1 MSEERSWRETR
12 FEDRGGRT
20 GGSSWLGVAAG
31 LLVIANFIVLLA
43 AIQHDENRCGQDC
56 YDVGLRTNEPGH
68 SWTSY
73 NGSWQWEAMYLLGVA
88 AFVASLAAAFAVW
101 RDERAPRAAR
111 IAPVVAAGLGAAW
124 VAWRVLAPAVHA

>member
-1 MSEERSWRETR
+1 MMATRTTALGASCGKNPAHAKVASQFPVHQGRKGTRTTMSEERSWRETR

-31 LLVIANFIVLLA
+31 VLVIANFIVLLA

-73 NGSWQWEAMYLLGVA
+73 NGSWQWEAMYLL
-88 AFVASLAAAFAVW
+88 
-101 RDERAPRAAR
+101 
-111 IAPVVAAGLGAAW
+111 
-124 VAWRVLAPAVHA
+124 